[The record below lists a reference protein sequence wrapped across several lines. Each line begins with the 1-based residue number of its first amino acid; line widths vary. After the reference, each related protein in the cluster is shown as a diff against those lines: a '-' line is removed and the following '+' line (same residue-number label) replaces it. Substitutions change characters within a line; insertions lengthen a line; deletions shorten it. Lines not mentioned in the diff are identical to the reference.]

1 MPVRHDLTSID
12 QIFGLWKTQVAMAR
26 DVGVEWQACAK
37 WSQRKR
43 IPPEAFPGV
52 IAAARRKG
60 RRLSVDLLHRLNTP
74 RKTARQVLVGDGDS
88 SRA

>member
-1 MPVRHDLTSID
+1 MPARHDLTSIE
-12 QIFGLWKTQVAMAR
+12 QIFDLWPTQVEMAR

-43 IPPEAFPGV
+43 IPPEAWDAV

-60 RRLSVDLLHRLNTP
+60 KRLSPGQLNKLNRP
-74 RKTARQVLVGDGDS
+74 RGTARQVAVVGDCD
-88 SRA
+88 RA

>member
-1 MPVRHDLTSID
+1 MPARLNLSSIE
-12 QIFGLWKTQVAMAR
+12 QIFALWPTQVEMAR
-26 DVGVEWQACAK
+26 DVGVEWQTCAK

-43 IPPEAFPGV
+43 IPPEAWNAV

-60 RRLSVDLLHRLNTP
+60 FRLSEAQLNKLNKP
-74 RKTARQVLVGDGDS
+74 RGTARQVEVSERES